1 METQNT
7 NNTTPNTAPQAQVQT
22 PAQAPQRDFRGG
34 RPGGGRPPRKGP
46 AREPRAKPEYDQ
58 KLLEI
63 RRVTRVASGGRRFSF
78 SVALVAGNRKGSVGV
93 GTGKALDTS
102 IAIDKAFKNARKHMI
117 KLNLKNDSIPFDV
130 ASKYCSARI
139 EIRPAPSRG
148 LIAGSAVRNVLELA
162 GVKDVSAKI
171 RSGSKNKLNIAR
183 ATIQALSQ
191 FKAK

>member
-7 NNTTPNTAPQAQVQT
+7 NNTTPNNVAPAPVQAT
-22 PAQAPQRDFRGG
+22 SAPRDFKGG
-34 RPGGGRPPRKGP
+34 RNGGRPPRKGP

-102 IAIDKAFKNARKHMI
+102 IAIDKAFKNARKHMV

-130 ASKYCSARI
+130 ASKYCSARV